1 VETTLSLAKRTG
13 KLINVDSIDEETG
26 SSMDTQVVPAHIVA
40 VRIEKQGDLLGA
52 VA

>member
-1 VETTLSLAKRTG
+1 VETTLSLAKRTE
-13 KLINVDSIDEETG
+13 KLIQVDSIDEET
-26 SSMDTQVVPAHIVA
+26 SASMDTYVIPQHIVA